1 MESPVM
7 DVTKLPEV
15 NEHVE
20 YGKEVVA
27 RMQSFVVE
35 SAEDMEAA
43 SSLRQAIK
51 DRQKAIVGL
60 LEPFIKAAHA
70 LHKSHTTRRKEI
82 IAPLEQAEGI
92 LNKKMVAWQ
101 TAEEARIAEEQKK
114 LDEQAKLDAAV
125 EAEQEGNEALAEA
138 IIEDQVPVTAPPVEK
153 TKTDGVSFTEK
164 WTFQIEDESKIP
176 PQFMIPDERA
186 IRAHVI
192 AMKDRAVIPGVRVYK
207 EKSIKS
213 KPKGMSKTSF

>member
-1 MESPVM
+1 MESQVM

-20 YGKEVVA
+20 YGKKMVA
-27 RMQSFVVE
+27 NATDFTVE
-35 SAEDMEAA
+35 TAEHMEIAA
-43 SSLRQAIK
+43 GIRQAIK

-101 TAEEARIAEEQKK
+101 VAEDARIAEEQKK

-153 TKTDGVSFTEK
+153 AKTSGVSFTETWK
-164 WTFQIEDESKIP
+164 FEIMDEGKIP
-176 PQFMIPDERA
+176 PQFMMPNEKA
-186 IRAHVI
+186 IRSHVI
-192 AMKDRAVIPGVRVYK
+192 AMKDRANIPGVRIYK
-207 EKSIKS
+207 EKGVKS
-213 KPKGMSKTSF
+213 ARKDITKRSF